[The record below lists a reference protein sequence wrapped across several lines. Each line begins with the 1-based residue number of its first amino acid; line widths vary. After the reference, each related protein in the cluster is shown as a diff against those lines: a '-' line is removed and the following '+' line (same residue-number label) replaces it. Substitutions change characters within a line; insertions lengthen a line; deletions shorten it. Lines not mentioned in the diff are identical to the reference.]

1 MTPTSYTS
9 DSLIDISKIPNLP
22 HSLIKLID
30 MCNSKDRDLQKIGSL
45 IAADASLSA
54 RVLQLANSAFIG
66 SRSTFTDIGQAV
78 IYLGIDSVRNLAIS
92 VSVFETF
99 NSVNTDGTLNLS
111 RFWHHS
117 FLTAVIAKTFSEK
130 RGYADPAEAYLAG
143 LLHDIGKLLLF
154 VSFPKKYR
162 LILAQE
168 SSGNILPILEK
179 NDLGVTHYEASS
191 LLVSQ
196 WNLQQSVSD
205 AVFSHHDELQNAQ
218 KLNTLGKII
227 WAANRL
233 SNSLLVEKDAP
244 DLSAEKLLGIDAS
257 YIPELITEILAS
269 VEQVTSD
276 IGIHGNSDPLVQS
289 LPSEHIQTNRV
300 RLARKVQAISTIG
313 GVLDNLLK
321 AENLTRIVRI
331 IEESFQILFNI
342 RCCLLLL
349 PDADGGVMR
358 IHLSGSNEH
367 QKSKE
372 RSLPVTIGETGIIS
386 ECLKTEEILHATST
400 EKFSIDAIEIQCMH
414 LLDSDGLLTI
424 PVPLEKSAHGVLVA
438 GVREAESKAIFEHQE
453 TLSLLAGQVGM
464 RIRLERLQQQAAD
477 EQINA
482 LNRIARQIAHEI
494 NNPLGTLQNYL
505 VTMSMKLD
513 QPSNLQEDLDLI
525 TDEIQHITKITA
537 QLNDLSSTQMGD
549 DYQKVDVNQ
558 IVTNAVEFYKQ
569 SLQPESSITM
579 LRELDDTLPL
589 IQTSAS
595 GIRQITGNLIKNG
608 IEALGDGGTLTIKTS
623 VSTES
628 SENSEHIKIIV
639 EDNGPGT
646 PVDLADTIFTA
657 GVTTKGSGHVGLGLA
672 ITRKIVADLGGS
684 ISYAAGKT
692 AGTRFAVSLPVK
704 SK

>member
-1 MTPTSYTS
+1 NM
-9 DSLIDISKIPNLP
+9 
-22 HSLIKLID
+22 
-30 MCNSKDRDLQKIGSL
+30 
-45 IAADASLSA
+45 
-54 RVLQLANSAFIG
+54 
-66 SRSTFTDIGQAV
+66 
-78 IYLGIDSVRNLAIS
+78 
-92 VSVFETF
+92 
-99 NSVNTDGTLNLS
+99 
-111 RFWHHS
+111 
-117 FLTAVIAKTFSEK
+117 
-130 RGYADPAEAYLAG
+130 
-143 LLHDIGKLLLF
+143 
-154 VSFPKKYR
+154 
-162 LILAQE
+162 
-168 SSGNILPILEK
+168 LPIHEK

-196 WNLQQSVSD
+196 WNLQQSVTD

-233 SNSLLVEKDAP
+233 SNSLIVEKDAP
-244 DLSAEKLLGIDAS
+244 DLSAEQLLGIDAS
-257 YIPELITEILAS
+257 SLPELITEILAS
-269 VEQVTSD
+269 VEQVTAD
-276 IGIHGNSDPLVQS
+276 IGIHGNSDPLVKS
-289 LPSEHIQTNRV
+289 LPSEQIQTNRV

-331 IEESFQILFNI
+331 IEESFQILLNI

-349 PDADGGVMR
+349 PDADSGVMR

-367 QKSKE
+367 QKNKE

-386 ECLKTEEILHATST
+386 ECLKSEAILHATST
-400 EKFSIDAIEIQCMH
+400 DKLSIDATEIQCLH
-414 LLDSDGLLTI
+414 LLGSDGLVTI
-424 PVPLEKSAHGVLVA
+424 PIPLEKSARGVLVA
-438 GVREAESKAIFEHQE
+438 GVREAESKAITEHQE

-464 RIRLERLQQQAAD
+464 RIRLERLQQQAAN

-494 NNPLGTLQNYL
+494 NNPLATLQNYL

-525 TDEIQHITKITA
+525 GNEIQHITKITS

-549 DYQKVDVNQ
+549 DYQKVDINQ
-558 IVTNAVEFYKQ
+558 IVTSAADFYKQ
-569 SLQPESSITM
+569 SLQPESSITI
-579 LRELDDTLPL
+579 LRELDDNLPL
-589 IQTSAS
+589 IQTSTS

-623 VSTES
+623 VSTET
-628 SENSEHIKIIV
+628 SENSEHITIIV

-646 PVDLADTIFTA
+646 PADLADTIFTA

>member
-1 MTPTSYTS
+1 MTSPPYKNDT
-9 DSLIDISKIPNLP
+9 LIDISKIPNLP

-45 IAADASLSA
+45 IAADASLAA

-66 SRSTFTDIGQAV
+66 SRNKFTDIGQAV
-78 IYLGIDSVRNLAIS
+78 IYLGIDTVRNLAIS

-111 RFWHHS
+111 RFWYHS

-130 RGYADPAEAYLAG
+130 QGYADPAEAYLTG

-154 VSFPKKYR
+154 VSFPKEYR

-168 SSGNILPILEK
+168 SSGNMLPILEK

-196 WNLQQSVSD
+196 WNLQQSVTD
-205 AVFSHHDELQNAQ
+205 AIFSHHDELHDAQ

-227 WAANRL
+227 WAANSL
-233 SNSLLVEKDAP
+233 SNSLILEEDVP

-257 YIPELITEILAS
+257 ALPTLITEILES
-269 VEQVTSD
+269 VEQVTAD
-276 IGIHGNSDPLVQS
+276 IGIHGNRDPLAKS
-289 LPSEHIQTNRV
+289 LPSEHMQTNRI
-300 RLARKVQAISTIG
+300 RLARKVQTISTIG
-313 GVLDNLLK
+313 GVIDNLLK
-321 AENLTRIVRI
+321 AENLNRVVRI

-349 PDADGGVMR
+349 PDAESRVMR
-358 IHLSGSNEH
+358 IHLSSNSEH
-367 QKSKE
+367 QKNKE
-372 RSLPVTIGETGIIS
+372 HSIPVTIGQTGVIS
-386 ECLKTEEILHATST
+386 ECLKTETILHATST
-400 EKFSIDAIEIQCMH
+400 EKFSIDATEVQCLR
-414 LLDSDGLLTI
+414 LLGAQGLVTI
-424 PVPLEKSAHGVLVA
+424 PVPIEKSAVGVLVA
-438 GVREAESKAIFEHQE
+438 GVDEAESTAIVEHQE
-453 TLSLLAGQVGM
+453 TLSLLAAQVGI
-464 RIRLERLQQQAAD
+464 RIRLDRLQQQAAD
-477 EQINA
+477 EQVSA

-494 NNPLGTLQNYL
+494 NNPLATMQNYL

-513 QPSNLQEDLDLI
+513 QPANLQKDLDLI
-525 TDEIQHITKITA
+525 GSEIQHIARITG
-537 QLNDLSSTQMGD
+537 QLNDLSSTKMGD

-558 IVTNAVEFYKQ
+558 IINNAADFYKQ
-569 SLQPESSITM
+569 SLLPENSITIS
-579 LRELDDTLPL
+579 LELADNLPL

-608 IEALGDGGTLTIKTS
+608 IEALGDAGTLTIKTS
-623 VSTES
+623 ASPHT
-628 SENSEHIKIIV
+628 SEHSEHINIIV

-646 PVDLADTIFTA
+646 PADLADTIFTA

-684 ISYAAGKT
+684 ISYASGKT
-692 AGTRFAVSLPVK
+692 AGTRFAVTLPIN